1 MTYNGFQGIGN
12 FAKYVVSNFVWT
24 YVVYDLCNNGWNKMA
39 WSITL
44 FSIFGMIIYIL
55 SFVSFDAVTN
65 DAGAGPGA
73 GPGAGADKSVKDEN
87 ESFSHK

>member
-24 YVVYDLCNNGWNKMA
+24 YIVYDLCNNGWNKMA
-39 WSITL
+39 WAITL

-55 SFVSFDAVTN
+55 SFVSFDA
-65 DAGAGPGA
+65 GPGA
-73 GPGAGADKSVKDEN
+73 GPNGADADKSVKDEN